1 MSTITTY
8 SPAYRATAGRALV
21 GCADAP
27 KRKGLLQRLF
37 DRMIEARMR
46 KADEFI
52 RQHRHLIPRELEETA
67 NWRLT
72 ERSEDSLPF
81 IR

>member
-1 MSTITTY
+1 MSAMTTY
-8 SPAYRATAGRALV
+8 SPAYGTLAGVPAK
-21 GCADAP
+21 P
-27 KRKGLLQRLF
+27 ERKGLLQRFF
-37 DRMIEARMR
+37 DRMVEARMR

-52 RQHRHLIPRELEETA
+52 QRHQHLIPRELEEQA
-67 NWRLT
+67 GWKLT

>member
-8 SPAYRATAGRALV
+8 SPAYGTVSRVAAVA
-21 GCADAP
+21 
-27 KRKGLLQRLF
+27 KRKGLFQRF
-37 DRMIEARMR
+37 VDRMVEARLR
-46 KADEFI
+46 RAEAFL
-52 RQHRHLIPRELEETA
+52 RHHSHLIPRELEEQA
-67 NWRLT
+67 GWKLT

>member
-8 SPAYRATAGRALV
+8 SPAYGTLSRGAA
-21 GCADAP
+21 AP
-27 KRKGLLQRLF
+27 KRKGLFQRF
-37 DRMIEARMR
+37 VDRMVEARMR
-46 KADEFI
+46 SADAFI
-52 RQHRHLIPRELEETA
+52 RQHSHLMPRELEEQA
-67 NWRLT
+67 GWRLT

>member
-8 SPAYRATAGRALV
+8 SPAYGTTTGH
-21 GCADAP
+21 AP
-27 KRKGLLQRLF
+27 KRKGLLQRF
-37 DRMIEARMR
+37 VDRMIEARMR

-52 RQHRHLIPRELEETA
+52 RQHRHLVPRELEETA